1 MYFSR
6 PATGKAP
13 PVIASLDHLPTAWGG
28 LFAAAGRQKGSS
40 QCGELAEP
48 ARPEG
53 LCRALPR
60 QPVGAGHARP
70 ATWRTLQFSGLSP
83 FLYCFVGKCPAPLH
97 GGQRAGRPTNS
108 RLRQGLYPSRGVATI
123 CGASGTPPPRLLS
136 SLFATIYSPQQFLRC
151 YPVQLRQRQQ
161 VCRAGVCAAVLP
173 FGDRLT
179 ADA

>member
-28 LFAAAGRQKGSS
+28 LFAAAGRQKSSS

-83 FLYCFVGKCPAPLH
+83 FLYCFVGKCPAPSTAARGLAALQTPVY
-97 GGQRAGRPTNS
+97 GKGFIPPGAWQQSAGR
-108 RLRQGLYPSRGVATI
+108 RGRR
-123 CGASGTPPPRLLS
+123 PLDRFLHS
-136 SLFATIYSPQQFLRC
+136 SLRSIPRSSSSAATPYSFASASKFVVLGSAL
-151 YPVQLRQRQQ
+151 PVSLN
-161 VCRAGVCAAVLP
+161 
-173 FGDRLT
+173 
-179 ADA
+179 

>member
-6 PATGKAP
+6 PAKGKAP

-28 LFAAAGRQKGSS
+28 LFAAACRGRA
-40 QCGELAEP
+40 CP
-48 ARPEG
+48 ARDLTDIAIFRFVSFFIL
-53 LCRALPR
+53 LCR
-60 QPVGAGHARP
+60 QV
-70 ATWRTLQFSGLSP
+70 SS
-83 FLYCFVGKCPAPLH
+83 PLH

-108 RLRQGLYPSRGVATI
+108 RLRQRIYPSRGVATI

-136 SLFATIYSPQQFLRC
+136 SLFAAIYSPQQFLRC

>member
-6 PATGKAP
+6 PAKGKAP

-83 FLYCFVGKCPAPLH
+83 FLYCFVGKCPAPSTAARGLAALQTPVY
-97 GGQRAGRPTNS
+97 GKGFIPPGAWQQSAGRWGRRP
-108 RLRQGLYPSRGVATI
+108 LDCFLH
-123 CGASGTPPPRLLS
+123 S
-136 SLFATIYSPQQFLRC
+136 SLRSIPRSSSSAATPYSFASASKFVVLGS
-151 YPVQLRQRQQ
+151 
-161 VCRAGVCAAVLP
+161 ALP
-173 FGDRLT
+173 FSHLET
-179 ADA
+179 V